1 MKQVD
6 SDILSISFDAID
18 EMGSAGY
25 RRLDIS
31 ILEKDALVTEVI
43 HTLTKAFEQ
52 VPDYELVF
60 CGGTALSKGYQVLD
74 RMSEDVDFKIIR

>member
-18 EMGSAGY
+18 EMDSAGY

-43 HTLTKAFEQ
+43 HTLAKTFGKHPVKASFQ
-52 VPDYELVF
+52 LHQNKP
-60 CGGTALSKGYQVLD
+60 S
-74 RMSEDVDFKIIR
+74 